1 VNVLKTM
8 RNINTSLPLVV
19 SKDIKNGHVL
29 AGDDLQGE
37 ALSNWYAQ
45 EEEAFAGKDISLSLT
60 DTDPWYAYMRYVNNK
75 LIFNRL
81 GQLFGDCGSILFVG
95 PGNGKE
101 AEIISQLYPNWAI
114 YFLEASADLRKS
126 LKKKFAAS
134 VILKPNTNGT
144 ILLDDGSIDVVCAF
158 SVLHHIAN
166 VSAHL
171 AEFERIL
178 ANRGRIFVREPCS
191 SMGDWTKVR
200 KTTPNERGISK
211 YFFLHTALKLNLEP
225 ATPPRAIFFEPLNK
239 LAHRLSLWHAMNFKT
254 VFKLD
259 ILISKV
265 FSFNDHYWR
274 DTTLKKLGPSTYLY
288 EFVRRS

>member
-1 VNVLKTM
+1 M

-19 SKDIKNGHVL
+19 SKDIKIGHVL

-211 YFFLHTALKLNLEP
+211 YFFLQFYFQH
-225 ATPPRAIFFEPLNK
+225 F
-239 LAHRLSLWHAMNFKT
+239 
-254 VFKLD
+254 D
-259 ILISKV
+259 
-265 FSFNDHYWR
+265 
-274 DTTLKKLGPSTYLY
+274 
-288 EFVRRS
+288 